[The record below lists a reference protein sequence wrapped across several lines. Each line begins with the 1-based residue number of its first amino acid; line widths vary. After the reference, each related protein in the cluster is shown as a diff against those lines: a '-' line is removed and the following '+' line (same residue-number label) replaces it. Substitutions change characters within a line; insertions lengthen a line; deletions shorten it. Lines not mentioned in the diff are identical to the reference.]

1 MAGRHELRMDILSS
15 FLPVVGRNVR
25 GSGEIMGLLDM
36 YSVHCLSSPL
46 AITRFVEGLQ

>member
-1 MAGRHELRMDILSS
+1 MDILSS

-36 YSVHCLSSPL
+36 YFVHCLSSPL
-46 AITRFVEGLQ
+46 AVTRVIEVLQ